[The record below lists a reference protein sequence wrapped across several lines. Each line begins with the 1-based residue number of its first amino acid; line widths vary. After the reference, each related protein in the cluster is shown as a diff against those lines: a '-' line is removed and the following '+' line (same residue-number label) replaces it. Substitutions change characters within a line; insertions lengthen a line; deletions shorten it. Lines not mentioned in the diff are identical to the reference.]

1 MPGVVA
7 LRHRNFR
14 LLWFGQLVSTIG
26 DQMQMVVIGWQLY
39 HLTNSAAALGLVA
52 LFRTVPFMTLALV
65 GGVLADSMDRR
76 RLMVATQT
84 LQMAV
89 AVFLVATT
97 VAGVAGAWS
106 IYVAAFAGGA
116 LSAFDGPARQALI
129 PNIVP
134 NEDIA
139 NALTLNTLIRQS
151 ATIVGPGIG
160 GFCIAFL
167 GPGTTYGINALTFLA
182 VIGALLAM
190 TGVQVRV
197 AGGGGNLQRVVEGLK
212 FAVSEPLL
220 LLAMLLDFVT
230 RALGS
235 PRGIM
240 PVFAEDVFH
249 VGPVGL
255 GWFGSAAAVGAVA
268 GGLVLGARPGIPRP
282 MIWLLSAY
290 VLEGL
295 FNAGFAHSPNAA
307 AAWAM
312 LCFGGVC
319 NVMGEVL
326 LATLVQLRTPDHLR
340 GRTTALLGMLSA
352 GGPQFGQMEI
362 GLLASIWGPVP
373 AAAFNGLA
381 AASVA
386 AGFTGFAPF
395 RNRLG
400 ARRMTDL
407 AIETERTP

>member
-1 MPGVVA
+1 M
-7 LRHRNFR
+7 
-14 LLWFGQLVSTIG
+14 QLVA
-26 DQMQMVVIGWQLY
+26 IGWQMY
-39 HLTNSAAALGLVA
+39 DLTGSPAALGLVA
-52 LFRTVPFMTLALV
+52 LFRTVPFMVLALV

-76 RLMVATQT
+76 RLMAVTQA
-84 LQMAV
+84 LQMGV
-89 AVFLVATT
+89 ALFLVATT

-106 IYVAAFAGGA
+106 IYAAAFAGGV

-129 PNIVP
+129 PSIVP
-134 NEDIA
+134 NEDIE
-139 NALTLNTLIRQS
+139 NALTLNALIRQA

-167 GPGTTYGINALTFLA
+167 GPGATYGINAVTFLA

-190 TGVQVRV
+190 TGVRAIVV
-197 AGGGGNLQRVVEGLK
+197 PGGGNLQRVTDGLK
-212 FAVSEPLL
+212 FALSEPLL
-220 LLAMLLDFVT
+220 LVAMLLDFTT

-282 MIWLLSAY
+282 MVWLLSAY
-290 VLEGL
+290 VFEVLS
-295 FNAGFAHSPNAA
+295 NAGFALSPNAA
-307 AAWAM
+307 IGWAM

-319 NVMGEVL
+319 NVVGEVL

-340 GRTTALLGMLSA
+340 GRTTALLNMLA
-352 GGPQFGQMEI
+352 TGGPQSGQIEI
-362 GLLASIWGPVP
+362 GFLAWAWGAVP
-373 AAAFNGLA
+373 AAAFNGVAGAAVAIGFGFLA
-381 AASVA
+381 PIRS
-386 AGFTGFAPF
+386 
-395 RNRLG
+395 RLG
-400 ARRMTDL
+400 VRRMTDL
-407 AIETERTP
+407 AVEQRATG